1 MPPFADNL
9 QYSEPMSGVGLV
21 MFVLTLGATAAA
33 LLIAGYLSGRGRL
46 HPNLAFGI
54 RTKYTLS
61 DDDAWYT
68 VHSLAAPWTIAS
80 GVAMAVPPIVVA
92 FLDDFSLQ
100 MVVVLAPMGVGLV
113 LLFLGVWRAERT
125 ARARAARDTDAP

>member
-1 MPPFADNL
+1 LPPFADTL
-9 QYSEPMSGVGLV
+9 QYPEPMSGVGLV
-21 MFVLTLGATAAA
+21 MVVLTLGATAAA
-33 LLIAGYLSGRGRL
+33 LVIVGWLSVRGRL

-92 FLDDFSLQ
+92 FLDDSLLQ
-100 MVVVLAPMGVGLV
+100 LAVILAPMGTGLV
-113 LLFLGVWRAERT
+113 LLFLGVWRAERI
-125 ARARAARDTDAP
+125 ARARAARDTGAP